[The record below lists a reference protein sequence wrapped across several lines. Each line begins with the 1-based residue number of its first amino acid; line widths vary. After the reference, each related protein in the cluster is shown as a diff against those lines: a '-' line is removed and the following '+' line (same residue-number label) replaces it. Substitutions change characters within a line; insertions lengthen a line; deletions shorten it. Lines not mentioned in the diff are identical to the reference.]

1 MSGREQ
7 AERLWSNIVELG
19 PRRLAALGLIGLVV
33 FLAVGLG
40 AYYLSRPAQETLYT
54 GLSREDVARIG
65 GVLKDA
71 GIRFDVSADGAA
83 VLVPYGNTAQARML
97 LAEKGLPQSSKSGYE
112 LFNDLGS
119 LGMTSF
125 MQEVTRV
132 RALEGEIARTIQ
144 GMKGVRA
151 ARVHIVLPE
160 RGSFRRDQQP
170 PSASVVV
177 RTEPADDRS
186 GAQAIRQLVASAIPG
201 MKPDRVT
208 VIGADGTLLLSGDDG
223 AQAPTGKMASLEKD
237 FSREVQD
244 RIRRALTPY
253 LGLGNFEVSVA
264 AQLNTD
270 KTSTSE
276 TTYNPDQQVAR
287 SVRSVRENENSQ
299 NRSAQRPTSAQQ
311 NLPDQRTR
319 SDGNDTASNETS
331 KKEDLTNYEIGQKS
345 VQTVSDGYAVKTLS
359 VAVLVN
365 RSRLVPQGGTQNGQ
379 PAPDAAVAA
388 AIEKQ
393 IAEIEQI
400 VASAAGAS
408 KDRGDT
414 VKVAAVSFI
423 NDGQALEPVPPLS
436 LADVMMRQS
445 ATLINAATIL
455 IVAGLLIWFGLRPAL
470 RAILAVPEAAQAEIA
485 ALEAAGAAA
494 ALPGAETGALPAPGG
509 ALAAGQIV
517 PGQIVPGQPALAGP
531 DGMPAMASLI
541 EDMAEKAKNSPQ
553 KRLEQMIDLDEEQVA
568 AILKRWLLREELA

>member
-19 PRRLAALGLIGLVV
+19 ARRLAALGLIGLVV

-237 FSREVQD
+237 VSREVQD

-276 TTYNPDQQVAR
+276 TIYNPDQQVAR

-345 VQTVSDGYAVKTLS
+345 IQTVSDGYAVKHLS

-365 RSRLVPQGGTQNGQ
+365 RSRLAAQGATPNGQ
-379 PAPDAAVAA
+379 PPADSVVAA
-388 AIEKQ
+388 AVEKQ

-408 KDRGDT
+408 KERGDT
-414 VKVAAVSFI
+414 VKVAAVGFI

-470 RAILAVPEAAQAEIA
+470 RAILAVPEAAQAEMA

-494 ALPGAETGALPAPGG
+494 ALPGGEAGALPAPGAQG
-509 ALAAGQIV
+509 VVGQAM
-517 PGQIVPGQPALAGP
+517 PGQPALAGP